1 MNGTTSK
8 PDVSVATNERQE
20 MKFTRRDLLVWGAG
34 AAAGIV
40 ATPVPWKVL
49 DDVSIWS
56 QNWPWIPQPPRG
68 PVEAKASFCT
78 LCPNG
83 CGLRVKM
90 SSGHAVG
97 VAGMSTHPVSRGV
110 LCPLGYAAHQ
120 LNCHPR
126 RLKTVKH
133 RGLTSS
139 WTEAQAA
146 FARACTEGPIV
157 VIDGFPGRAASSVL
171 QSFAEKQHGSYRA
184 LASPEVRALLPYEK
198 WTGISA
204 SSLGYDLENTRTVVS
219 FGAPLLDG
227 WGIPSRFARLWS
239 ERGAG
244 ARDAELRLIQIDAP
258 FTRTAARSWRWVAI
272 KEGSES
278 ALASGLASALIQQK
292 LVPANYSFPLASL
305 PDVAQQTG
313 VPVDAILDLAHVVV
327 EQGPVLA
334 IARDE
339 NPAVAA
345 LNVVLGSVGARGGI
359 VRRSAALSVRLSTEQ
374 APSNVRAVLLD
385 ASVPWGFK
393 NETGAEVFR
402 FAAWDG
408 GSTEADWLL
417 PAPGFLEEISDIPT
431 APTASVDTYSV
442 AASLVKPA
450 FEVRSAAKFLTSV
463 EPSLTPLEEV
473 IHARYQT
480 LLQRQSGVVHA
491 KEAIPI
497 TQIASAQKLEEA
509 LSNGAV
515 WVNEGSRGGKIEC
528 RLREW
533 PSLTA
538 ASRPDDW
545 GASWQTPVLPPLA
558 SKLFIESTLR
568 EVPSGRNA

>member
-8 PDVSVATNERQE
+8 PDVSVAINERQE

-68 PVEAKASFCT
+68 PVEVKASFCT

-97 VAGMSTHPVSRGV
+97 VAGMSTNPVNRGV
-110 LCPLGYAAHQ
+110 LCALGYGAHQ
-120 LNCHPR
+120 LNWHPR
-126 RLKTVKH
+126 RLKTVTH
-133 RGLTSS
+133 RGLISS
-139 WTEAQAA
+139 WTEAQDA
-146 FARACTEGPIV
+146 FTRACTEGPIA

-227 WGIPSRFARLWS
+227 WGIPSRFSRLWS

-244 ARDAELRLIQIDAP
+244 ARDADLRLIQIDASL
-258 FTRTAARSWRWVAI
+258 TRTASRSWRWITVN
-272 KEGSES
+272 EGSES
-278 ALASGLASALIQQK
+278 ALALGLASALIQQK
-292 LVPANYSFPLASL
+292 LLPANYSLPLASL

-313 VPVDAILDLAHVVV
+313 VPVNAILDLAHVMV
-327 EQGPVLA
+327 EQNPVLA

-339 NPAVAA
+339 TPAVAA
-345 LNVVLGSVGARGGI
+345 LNVVLGSVGTLGGI
-359 VRRSAALSVRLSTEQ
+359 VRRTAAPSVRLTTEQ
-374 APSNVRAVLLD
+374 VPPNVRAVLLD
-385 ASVPWGFK
+385 ASVPWDFK
-393 NETGAEVFR
+393 NETDAETFR

-408 GSTEADWLL
+408 GPTKADWLL
-417 PAPGFLEEISDIPT
+417 PSPGFLEEISDIPT
-431 APTASVDTYSV
+431 APTASMDTYTI
-442 AASLVKPA
+442 AAGLVKPA
-450 FEVRSAAKFLTSV
+450 FEVRSAAKFIRSA
-463 EPSLTPLEEV
+463 EPNLTPLEEV
-473 IHARYQT
+473 IHARCES
-480 LLQRQSGVVHA
+480 LLQKRAGVVHT
-491 KEAIPI
+491 KETIPI
-497 TQIASAQKLEEA
+497 SQFSSTQKLEET

-515 WVNEGSRGGKIEC
+515 WVDEGTARGKLEC
-528 RLREW
+528 RLGEW
-533 PSLTA
+533 PSLTTK
-538 ASRPDDW
+538 SRPDDW
-545 GASWQTPVLPPLA
+545 ATSWQTAVLPPLA

-568 EVPSGRNA
+568 ETPNRGNE